1 MLVEGRISNIGQIN
15 DRNNYKTR
23 KYLDSW
29 LGLRKLYP
37 DNEIKQINIVFNFL
51 RDFNTVQKK
60 ELSDLAQKEDVT
72 KMLTN
77 CQK

>member
-23 KYLDSW
+23 KYLDSR
-29 LGLRKLYP
+29 LGLRKLYA